1 MRRREF
7 IALIGGA
14 GAAAASTIAARAER
28 PVKRFRIGFLSS
40 FTADGGKE
48 FIGCFRKGLQE
59 LGYIEGKNITIEF
72 RWAEGREERYATLA
86 AELVRLDLDL
96 IACNST
102 PAALALQHV
111 TRKIPIVFASVSD
124 PVASGIVASLARPQ
138 ANITG
143 VSNFL
148 PATTAKLL
156 ELLKTAVP
164 SASRFIVIRDPAN
177 SGKMLEVQEL
187 QAGARKLDVRLE
199 VVDVRDAKDIA
210 NALSPGKHQSG
221 SALVVL
227 NDGVT
232 LSNRDRIVQLAAA
245 SKLPAIYQPRE
256 FVVAGGLM
264 SYGLNF
270 CDHYRRGAAYVDK
283 ILKGAKPADLPI
295 ELPTT
300 FQLVINLKTAK
311 ALGLAVPPTLLA
323 RADEVIE

>member
-1 MRRREF
+1 MSQRIF
-7 IALIGGA
+7 CLALCALLLALSFSVQAQQA
-14 GAAAASTIAARAER
+14 GKI
-28 PVKRFRIGFLSS
+28 PRIGFLDTS
-40 FTADGGKE
+40 TASASVVRME
-48 FIGCFRKGLQE
+48 AFWQEMRK
-59 LGYIEGKNITIEF
+59 LGWIEGKNITIEF

-311 ALGLAVPPTLLA
+311 ALGVAIPATLLA
-323 RADEVIE
+323 TADEVIE